1 MPRGQKS
8 KLRAREKRR
17 QARMETKDLR
27 DAQAAA
33 SPTPTSGSTP
43 PGSPTAGAG
52 QSPQGAAATSSPVAG
67 ASHPRSKAHAR
78 RQAKQPRNSSQAS
91 IFSKPAPPDPLTK
104 KAGVL
109 MHFMLEK
116 FKMQQPI
123 RKIDMLK
130 LVHKMFKAHFPEIL
144 KKATERI
151 ELVFGLELKEVKPN
165 GYSYTLVCKED
176 LAKDG
181 VLGSTLEVPKNGL
194 LMPLLGVIFLNGNS
208 ASEAEVWEFLNA
220 LGIYDGNTHII
231 FGEPRKF
238 ITEELV
244 KEKYLVYCQIP
255 DSDPPSYEFVWGPRA
270 HTETTKM
277 KVLEFVA
284 KINSTV
290 PSAFPFHYEE
300 ALRDEEERAKA
311 MSAARARGAAKAIA
325 HSRVPPSNPSSPQ

>member
-8 KLRAREKRR
+8 KLRAREKRC
-17 QARMETKDLR
+17 QARMETKDLG

-52 QSPQGAAATSSPVAG
+52 QNPQGAAATSSPVAG
-67 ASHPRSKAHAR
+67 ASRPRSKAHAR
-78 RQAKQPRNSSQAS
+78 RQAKQRRNSSQVS

-116 FKMQQPI
+116 FKMQEPI
-123 RKIDMLK
+123 KKIDMLK
-130 LVHKMFKAHFPEIL
+130 VVHKMFKAHFPEIL
-144 KKATERI
+144 KKAAERI
-151 ELVFGLELKEVKPN
+151 ELIFGLELKEVKPN
-165 GYSYTLVCKED
+165 GHSYTLVCKED

-194 LMPLLGVIFLNGNS
+194 LMPLLSVIFLNGNC
-208 ASEAEVWEFLNA
+208 ASEADVWEFLNI
-220 LGIYDGNTHII
+220 LGIYDGNAHII

-244 KEKYLVYCQIP
+244 QEKYLIYRQIP
-255 DSDPPSYEFVWGPRA
+255 DSDPPSCEFVWGPRA
-270 HTETTKM
+270 HAETTKM

-284 KINSTV
+284 KINNTV

-311 MSAARARGAAKAIA
+311 RSAARARGAAKAIA
-325 HSRVPPSNPSSPQ
+325 HSKAPPSNPSSPQ

>member
-8 KLRAREKRR
+8 KCRAREKRR
-17 QARMETKDLR
+17 QARMETKGLG

-52 QSPQGAAATSSPVAG
+52 QNPQGAAATSSPVAG
-67 ASHPRSKAHAR
+67 ASRPRSKARAR
-78 RQAKQPRNSSQAS
+78 RQAMQRRNSPQAL
-91 IFSKPAPPDPLTK
+91 ILFKPAPPDPLTK

-116 FKMQQPI
+116 FKMQEPI

-130 LVHKMFKAHFPEIL
+130 LFHKRFKRQFPEIL
-144 KKATERI
+144 KKAAERI
-151 ELVFGLELKEVKPN
+151 ELVFGLELKEVKSN
-165 GYSYTLVCKED
+165 GCSYTLVCKED
-176 LAKDG
+176 LAKEG

-194 LMPLLGVIFLNGNS
+194 LMPLLSVIFLNGNS
-208 ASEAEVWEFLNA
+208 ASEAEVWEFLNI

-244 KEKYLVYCQIP
+244 QEKYLVYRQIP
-255 DSDPPSYEFVWGPRA
+255 DSDPLSYEFVWGPRA
-270 HTETTKM
+270 HAETTKM

-290 PSAFPFHYEE
+290 PSAFPFHYAE

-311 MSAARARGAAKAIA
+311 RSAARPRGAAKAIA
-325 HSRVPPSNPSSPQ
+325 HPKAPPSNQSSPQ